1 MARRKRLS
9 TAAPT
14 GSAAAQASSKA
25 QEKETLWKI
34 LTKSRNKNEK
44 MNPKELTFLLSTLTT
59 LVDNGVSTATKTL
72 RSFPDFLAPSL
83 YLRPKFK

>member
-1 MARRKRLS
+1 MARLKRLS

-25 QEKETLWKI
+25 PEEETLWKM
-34 LTKSRNKNEK
+34 LAKSRNKNEK

-59 LVDNGVSTATKTL
+59 LVDNEVSTATKTL
-72 RSFPDFLAPSL
+72 RSFPVFLASSQCL
-83 YLRPKFK
+83 